1 MKKNQ
6 QALRRQVDLD
16 NLVAMAR
23 KAFAKLPDP
32 RGRGCKYALDDVMM
46 SALAMFVLKY
56 PSLLQFED
64 QTQSERANL
73 HRIFGIKNICSD
85 AQMRSILDQINPD
98 LIRGLYPQYF
108 ALLRRT
114 GIVKEYI
121 QWNKQMVVSVDGVE
135 HFHSSKIHCPYCQ
148 QKHHSNGELSY
159 SHSMLAAVLVHQ
171 DHREVF
177 PLGGE
182 NITRQDGSNKND
194 GEHAAAGRLLNWMIE
209 HYGDQNLL
217 LVQDAL
223 FANAPY
229 LGRILDQ
236 GWDFVVSVKPGSHK
250 LLFRLFETRR
260 QEGAVRYHEY
270 PEGKLKHRFWYCKDM
285 PLNDAAS
292 HFRVNVL
299 HYEEENAKGKI
310 RRFTWATSIKPNK
323 ANVSK
328 LMRIGRS
335 RWKIENE
342 TFNTLKNLGYHFEH
356 NYGHGF
362 KHLASLLA
370 LLMLLAFLIDQI
382 FQKSSQVF
390 NRIWQA
396 SSSKAKLWNVMRA
409 AFTIQVFN
417 SFNELYRTLAIQF
430 EVQLE

>member
-1 MKKNQ
+1 
-6 QALRRQVDLD
+6 
-16 NLVAMAR
+16 
-23 KAFAKLPDP
+23 
-32 RGRGCKYALDDVMM
+32 
-46 SALAMFVLKY
+46 
-56 PSLLQFED
+56 
-64 QTQSERANL
+64 
-73 HRIFGIKNICSD
+73 
-85 AQMRSILDQINPD
+85 
-98 LIRGLYPQYF
+98 
-108 ALLRRT
+108 
-114 GIVKEYI
+114 
-121 QWNKQMVVSVDGVE
+121 
-135 HFHSSKIHCPYCQ
+135 
-148 QKHHSNGELSY
+148 
-159 SHSMLAAVLVHQ
+159 MLAAVLVHQ

-299 HYEEENAKGKI
+299 HYEEENVRGCQ
-310 RRFTWATSIKPNK
+310 
-323 ANVSK
+323 
-328 LMRIGRS
+328 
-335 RWKIENE
+335 
-342 TFNTLKNLGYHFEH
+342 LKDRDD
-356 NYGHGF
+356 
-362 KHLASLLA
+362 LA
-370 LLMLLAFLIDQI
+370 LVIP
-382 FQKSSQVF
+382 
-390 NRIWQA
+390 
-396 SSSKAKLWNVMRA
+396 
-409 AFTIQVFN
+409 
-417 SFNELYRTLAIQF
+417 
-430 EVQLE
+430 